1 MKLSE
6 TEKKVLAETIAL
18 LKFRP
23 LHDYVLVKR
32 VERDKVSAG
41 GIVIPETTV
50 DKKNEAVVLA
60 VGPGRKIDAEGT
72 RRPMSVK
79 PGDHVLLAKFGGAGK
94 DVKHPDFGEGKL
106 VIREGEIVAILE
118 SAETPTAAASAAEV
132 TP

>member
-32 VERDKVSAG
+32 VERDKVSKG
-41 GIVIPETTV
+41 GIHIPDTSPDT
-50 DKKNEAVVLA
+50 KNEAHVLA
-60 VGPGRKIDAEGT
+60 VGPGRALDAEGN
-72 RRPMSVK
+72 RRPMNVK
-79 PGDHVLLAKFGGAGK
+79 VGDRVLLARFGGAGK

-106 VIREGEIVAILE
+106 VIREGEIAAILE